1 MWGKVLKKL
10 LFILVFT
17 LILTGMVFA
26 FTNDTLLL
34 RMSIPS
40 NTPLFTMVGG
50 ETTSYGTTATSSENP
65 AVITT
70 NKNIH
75 NENITI
81 YLKLTQSARTI
92 PSRAGFSIDVSVLA
106 TELILTNDEDTK
118 SGVPSITDV
127 QTGTGT
133 ADFTSTRINEGA
145 EDGEVIFRV
154 AYPSGNPVAT
164 DTLVGKI
171 TYAWVQDDTL
181 PAGEYSATITMTYS
195 AQ

>member
-1 MWGKVLKKL
+1 MMKKP
-10 LFILVFT
+10 ILILAFT
-17 LILTGMVFA
+17 LILSGMVFA

-50 ETTSYGTTATSSENP
+50 ETTSYGTTAAPIENP
-65 AVITT
+65 GIITSE
-70 NKNIH
+70 KNIH

-92 PSRAGFSIDVSVLA
+92 PSRAGFSIDISVLA
-106 TELILTNDEDTK
+106 SELTLTGDENTK
-118 SGVPSITDV
+118 SDIPSSSDV

-133 ADFTSTRINEGA
+133 GDFTSTRITEGA

-154 AYPSGNPVAT
+154 AYPSGNPVPT

-171 TYAWVQDDTL
+171 TYIWVQDDTL
-181 PAGEYSATITMTYS
+181 PAGEYTATITMTYNS
-195 AQ
+195 Q

>member
-1 MWGKVLKKL
+1 MKKP
-10 LFILVFT
+10 ILILAFT
-17 LILTGMVFA
+17 LILSGMVFA

-50 ETTSYGTTATSSENP
+50 ETTSYGTTAAPIENP
-65 AVITT
+65 GIITSE
-70 NKNIH
+70 KNIH

-92 PSRAGFSIDVSVLA
+92 PSRAGFSLDISVLA
-106 TELILTNDEDTK
+106 SELTLTGNENTK
-118 SGVPSITDV
+118 SDIPSISDV

-133 ADFTSTRINEGA
+133 GDFTSTRIVEGA

-154 AYPSGNPVAT
+154 AYPSGNPVPT

-181 PAGEYSATITMTYS
+181 PAGEYTATITMTYNS
-195 AQ
+195 Q

>member
-1 MWGKVLKKL
+1 MRKLVLVL
-10 LFILVFT
+10 TFF
-17 LILTGMVFA
+17 LILAIPVFA

-50 ETTSYGTTATSSENP
+50 ETTSYGTTAAPIENP
-65 AVITT
+65 AIISSE
-70 NKNIH
+70 KNIH

-92 PSRAGFSIDVSVLA
+92 PSRAGFSIDVSVVA
-106 TELILTNDEDTK
+106 TALTLTGDESTK
-118 SGVPSITDV
+118 TEIPSISDV
-127 QTGTGT
+127 QTGTVT
-133 ADFTSTRINEGA
+133 ADFSSTRIIEGA

-154 AYPSGNPVAT
+154 AYPSGNPVPI

-171 TYAWVQDDTL
+171 TYIWVQNDSM
-181 PAGEYSATITMTYS
+181 PAGEYTATITMTYS

>member
-1 MWGKVLKKL
+1 
-10 LFILVFT
+10 
-17 LILTGMVFA
+17 MVFA

-70 NKNIH
+70 DKNIH

-81 YLKLTQSARTI
+81 YLKITQSARTI

-106 TELILTNDEDTK
+106 SELILTDDEDTK
-118 SGVPSITDV
+118 SDIPSITDV
-127 QTGTGT
+127 QTGIGT
-133 ADFTSTRINEGA
+133 ADFTSTRIIDVA

-154 AYPSGNPVAT
+154 AYPSGNPVPT

-171 TYAWVQDDTL
+171 TYAWVQDDSL
-181 PAGEYSATITMTYS
+181 PAGEYTATIVMTYS

>member
-1 MWGKVLKKL
+1 MRKPVLVL
-10 LFILVFT
+10 AFIL
-17 LILTGMVFA
+17 ILVLPVFA

-50 ETTSYGTTATSSENP
+50 ETTSYGTTAAPIENPGIISSE
-65 AVITT
+65 
-70 NKNIH
+70 KNIH

-92 PSRAGFSIDVSVLA
+92 PSRAGFSIDVSVIAGALTL
-106 TELILTNDEDTK
+106 TEDENTQSDIPGTA
-118 SGVPSITDV
+118 DV
-127 QTGTGT
+127 QTGAGN
-133 ADFTSTRINEGA
+133 ADFTSTSIDEGT

-154 AYPSGNPVAT
+154 AYPSGNPVPT

-171 TYAWVQDDTL
+171 TYIWVRDDTL
-181 PAGEYSATITMTYS
+181 PAGEYTATITMTYS